1 MVKMSLEKN
10 LLKKS
15 QWISDL
21 LVVDLLD
28 LFETDTI
35 DNSFTILSQLEL
47 DSSFNLETATQNWGY
62 AYIRV

>member
-1 MVKMSLEKN
+1 MSLEKN

-35 DNSFTILSQLEL
+35 DNSFTIHSQLEL
-47 DSSFNLETATQNWGY
+47 DSSFNLETPTQNWG
-62 AYIRV
+62 